1 MGLDGVWQVSVDF
14 GGFRRVSLVFC
25 WFRWVSAG
33 FSGFRRVSVGLG
45 WFRWVS
51 AFLRG
56 FRRVL
61 ADFNGGVSAGFDL
74 SEKITSLL
82 GRHNIKVSEK
92 PVRTVVSF
100 S

>member
-1 MGLDGVWQVSVDF
+1 MGFGGFRWDWAGF
-14 GGFRRVSLVFC
+14 GGFRRFC
-25 WFRWVSAG
+25 VG
-33 FSGFRRVSVGLG
+33 FG
-45 WFRWVS
+45 
-51 AFLRG
+51 G